1 MAKLRIGVL
10 GPSEI
15 AFRKFLPAL
24 KKSINFEYVG
34 VAIANSKE
42 RNLEADDDTLY
53 MVLSQSR
60 EKALNFQKFFNGI
73 VFDSYEEIITA
84 DNIDAIYIPLPPGLH
99 YYWAKKA
106 LDNGKHI
113 LVEKPFTTSLENT
126 EKLLKLA
133 EQKQLAVHENYA
145 FCYHEQLNKVNKLI
159 FEGEIG
165 ELRQIRTAFGFPYR
179 GAADFRYHKS
189 MGGGALLDCGGYPI
203 KLSTY
208 FLGNTAQVMT
218 ANLASA
224 REHDVDIFG
233 SATIQNNEGV
243 TAQISF
249 GMDNFYKC
257 EVEIWG
263 SKGYIFAP
271 RIFTAPA
278 NEKVTLVLNNGEEK
292 KIEIQENDQFL
303 ESLHHFYYRILNSS
317 MRLKGYEEIKLQ
329 SSLVKDILDKSFG
342 KSKF

>member
-24 KKSINFEYVG
+24 KKSTHFEYVG

-42 RNLEADDDTLY
+42 RNLEVGEKELNII
-53 MVLSQSR
+53 LSQSR
-60 EKALNFQKFFNGI
+60 EKALNIKKFFNGM
-73 VFDSYEEIITA
+73 VFNSYEELLTS

-113 LVEKPFTTSLENT
+113 LVEKPFTTELEDT
-126 EKLLKLA
+126 EKLLELA

-145 FCYHEQLNKVNKLI
+145 FCYHEQLKKIQQLI
-159 FEGEIG
+159 SEGVIG

-179 GAADFRYHKS
+179 GATDFRYHKN

-203 KLSTY
+203 KLSTC
-208 FLGNTAQVMT
+208 FLGNTARVMT
-218 ANLASA
+218 ANLTTT
-224 REHDVDIFG
+224 REHDVDVFG
-233 SATIQNNEGV
+233 SATLQNNEGV

-278 NEKVTLVLNNGEEK
+278 DEKVIIVLNNGEEK
-292 KIEIQENDQFL
+292 KLDIQENDQFL
-303 ESLHHFYYRILNSS
+303 GSLHQFYQCISDATV
-317 MRLKGYEEIKLQ
+317 RLKVYEEIKIQ
-329 SSLVKDILDKSFG
+329 SKQVKDILKVN
-342 KSKF
+342 KF

>member
-24 KKSINFEYVG
+24 KKSIHFEYVG

-42 RNLEADDDTLY
+42 RNLEVGEKELN
-53 MVLSQSR
+53 MILSQSR
-60 EKALNFQKFFNGI
+60 EKALNIKKFFNGM
-73 VFDSYEEIITA
+73 VFNSYEKLLTS

-113 LVEKPFTTSLENT
+113 LVEKPFTTNLEDT
-126 EKLLKLA
+126 EKLLELA

-145 FCYHEQLNKVNKLI
+145 FCYHEQLKKIQQLI
-159 FEGEIG
+159 SEGEIG
-165 ELRQIRTAFGFPYR
+165 ELRQIRTAFGFPYI
-179 GAADFRYHKS
+179 GASDFRYHKD

-203 KLSTY
+203 KLATF
-208 FLGNTAQVMT
+208 FLGNTARVTT
-218 ANLASA
+218 ATLTST
-224 REHDVDIFG
+224 REHDVDVFG
-233 SATIQNNEGV
+233 SATLQNNEGV
-243 TAQISF
+243 TTQISF

-278 NEKVTLVLNNGEEK
+278 NEKVTIVLNNGKEK
-292 KIEIQENDQFL
+292 FIEIKENDQFL
-303 ESLHHFYYRILNSS
+303 ESIQQFYPRILDSG
-317 MRLKGYEEIKLQ
+317 MRLNGYEEIKIQ
-329 SSLVKDILDKSFG
+329 SNLVKDILQIN
-342 KSKF
+342 KF